1 MAHIFG
7 SREVDLAVVRPHT
20 QVVKQLRCEVGA
32 ERMSVFQVCAR
43 CASRWSVVGAPMQW
57 CPRCH
62 GVLLEPVRTD
72 QHLPPDRR
80 GFRWIARVPLERA
93 GVAPRPS
100 VPSPTPRYTEVP
112 RWGLQDR
119 VEMPVSRRNWPKL
132 FADRVALFLA
142 LTAIFFGLAV
152 LAELARYGILVYNR
166 TRLIDP
172 AVLALS
178 DSAVFFSQVGGTL
191 FALLSG
197 ISAVCWLLRIRRRAF
212 TNSKQSDPRSTGEV
226 IVGCAVPGLNLVM
239 PGVFLLE
246 VIRRDPRAVTLVRAW
261 WSLWVFGAVLVLFN
275 WFWRSRPGLQAMA
288 DGVLLSAFTALVASA
303 TAVATLMVVRRL
315 EGRTLRGSKAVTRWV
330 IADREALTS

>member
-1 MAHIFG
+1 
-7 SREVDLAVVRPHT
+7 
-20 QVVKQLRCEVGA
+20 
-32 ERMSVFQVCAR
+32 
-43 CASRWSVVGAPMQW
+43 
-57 CPRCH
+57 
-62 GVLLEPVRTD
+62 
-72 QHLPPDRR
+72 
-80 GFRWIARVPLERA
+80 
-93 GVAPRPS
+93 
-100 VPSPTPRYTEVP
+100 
-112 RWGLQDR
+112 
-119 VEMPVSRRNWPKL
+119 MPVSRRNWPKL